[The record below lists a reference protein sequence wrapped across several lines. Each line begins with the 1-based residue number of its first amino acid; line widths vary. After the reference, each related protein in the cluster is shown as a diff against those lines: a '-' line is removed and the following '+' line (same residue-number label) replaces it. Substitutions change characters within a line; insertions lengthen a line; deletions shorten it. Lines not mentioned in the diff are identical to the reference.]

1 MHDTSAK
8 SVNWR
13 EMSTEARLE
22 AIRLHR
28 DKSRAELNEML
39 GLAPRSKTISE
50 WARENGT
57 PLVRRHG
64 GRELALDPIGD
75 ETATSPWG
83 MSEDK
88 RRAYFAKRAAE
99 GARKTRAAQA

>member
-1 MHDTSAK
+1 M
-8 SVNWR
+8 NWR
-13 EMSTEARLE
+13 DMSPQARIE

-28 DKSRAELNEML
+28 HKSRVEMNEMF
-39 GLAPRSKTISE
+39 GLARDSKAISQ

-64 GRELALDPIGD
+64 GRELALDPIGE
-75 ETATSPWG
+75 ETTSSPWA

-99 GARKTRAAQA
+99 GARKTRTAQA